1 MDEPGAPGAIT
12 LWFRWPPNSRVGLL
26 RAWNGNLRGEWV
38 EALTMVLFNPP
49 QVLTGLRPFHRL
61 YAYAPVPAI
70 LRGERPGK
78 PLDAESLGFS
88 HELWGLVQ
96 LCWDESTSSRPT
108 AQQLLDY
115 LYPASLIPWVPPST
129 YPAIDINP
137 DDITE
142 SESSGSFGMHISSLV
157 HEV

>member
-1 MDEPGAPGAIT
+1 
-12 LWFRWPPNSRVGLL
+12 
-26 RAWNGNLRGEWV
+26 
-38 EALTMVLFNPP
+38 MVLFNMP

-61 YAYAPVPAI
+61 HAYTPVPAI

-88 HELWGLVQ
+88 HELWDLLQ
-96 LCWDESTSSRPT
+96 LCWDESTSTRPT

-115 LYPASLIPWVPPST
+115 MYPASLIPWVPHST
-129 YPAIDINP
+129 YPAIDIDP

-142 SESSGSFGMHISSLV
+142 SESSISSGMHVSSLV
-157 HEV
+157 HQV